1 MYSFVRICPQCSK
14 HTKYSLD
21 KGTIKMFCEC
31 GFTSTMDINRN
42 SHHEYNNNPLFI
54 DINESLKQ
62 SDELLNNDFKI
73 SKKMCLL
80 TIISVK
86 STKLN
91 QHMKKVIIEI

>member
-21 KGTIKMFCEC
+21 KETIKMFCEC
-31 GFTSTMDINRN
+31 GFTSAMDINRN

-62 SDELLNNDFKI
+62 SDELLNNDFKL
-73 SKKMCLL
+73 SKNK
-80 TIISVK
+80 
-86 STKLN
+86 N
-91 QHMKKVIIEI
+91 